1 MNKKNR
7 PSHRSFSGSMLPPE
21 TEAAHF
27 IIFALKVFKEV
38 VKGTTAGHAFFL
50 FVINLCRKWAS
61 FSVLVRQASK
71 QASKCN
77 SINGFGRY
85 QHQERD
91 PYCIVIIS
99 EDDETFGGFHAGKTT
114 ESFFSHL
121 PIKRKHDRA
130 PSDLIFILQHTS
142 NRCLAWP
149 AQTPRSLVHGHPRC
163 TQSKR

>member
-1 MNKKNR
+1 MNKKKR

-71 QASKCN
+71 QANAILLMDLEDTSTKKEILTA
-77 SINGFGRY
+77 SSSLVRMTRLLAGFMLAK
-85 QHQERD
+85 QLNL
-91 PYCIVIIS
+91 
-99 EDDETFGGFHAGKTT
+99 
-114 ESFFSHL
+114 FFSHL
-121 PIKRKHDRA
+121 PIKRKHERRPDFYFTTC
-130 PSDLIFILQHTS
+130 SILETERFGGPNSGWQI
-142 NRCLAWP
+142 CF
-149 AQTPRSLVHGHPRC
+149 
-163 TQSKR
+163 